1 MSEEKRFSE
10 LLNEPYEVIFLK
22 MAAVNRIPVGLSV
35 YNRIIN
41 KYPDY
46 FPSEYAHN
54 KKWESI
60 PKEVHDAKFKEWFEF
75 KDKLWENEPKSPG
88 IMAHARNTKEAQEWN
103 EAYERLR
110 PIEKK
115 KEDELYNKYYSKFGL
130 TIK

>member
-1 MSEEKRFSE
+1 MIDKEIFDQ
-10 LLNEPYEVIFLK
+10 LNEPSEVVALRI
-22 MAAVNRIPVGLSV
+22 AAHNNVPVGLST
-35 YNRIIN
+35 YKRIIN

-46 FPSEYAHN
+46 FPNEYAHQ
-54 KKWESI
+54 KKWDSI
-60 PKEVHDAKFKEWFEF
+60 PQEVHDAKFKEYWEF
-75 KDKLWENEPKSPG
+75 YDKLWESEPKSPG
-88 IMAHARNTKEAQEWN
+88 IMAHAMNTKEAQEWN